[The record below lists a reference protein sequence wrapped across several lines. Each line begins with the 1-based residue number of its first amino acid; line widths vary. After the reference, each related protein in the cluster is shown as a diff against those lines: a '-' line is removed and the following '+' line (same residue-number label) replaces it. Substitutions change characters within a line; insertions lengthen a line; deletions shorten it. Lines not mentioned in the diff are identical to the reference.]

1 MHSPRILM
9 SILDVF
15 RAAPWLFVTVA
26 VLLGLVVGSFLNVVI
41 HRLPRMLEREWRADC
56 AALTGAPPPPAERM
70 NLAFPGSLCLH
81 CGHRITALENIP
93 VASYLAL
100 RGKCSA
106 CKATISPRYP
116 VVEALSGC
124 LAGYAVWRFGLSWA
138 TLWALIYMWTM
149 IALAFIDQ
157 ETGYLPDNLTQPLLW
172 LGIVVSMWQGFGVDL
187 ASSVT
192 GAIAGYSFL
201 WVIAKGWGL
210 LRSIEAMG
218 HGDFKLLAAIGAWL
232 GWQAIPGVV
241 LISSF
246 VGAAAGIAIMV
257 ATGQGM
263 QAKLRFGPYLAA
275 AGVVLLFWGSAIN
288 AAFHLDGLAL
298 ELRLLLG
305 DLF

>member
-1 MHSPRILM
+1 MAVVQL
-9 SILDVF
+9 VQTT
-15 RAAPWLFVTVA
+15 PWLVIAAAILF
-26 VLLGLVVGSFLNVVI
+26 GLTVGSFLNVVI

-56 AALTGAPPPPAERM
+56 AELTGAPPPPAERM
-70 NLAFPGSLCLH
+70 NLAFPASGCPH

-100 RGKCSA
+100 RGRCSA
-106 CKATISPRYP
+106 CKAAISPRYP
-116 VVEALSGC
+116 LVEALSGC
-124 LAGYAVWRFGLSWA
+124 LAGYAVWRFGLTWA
-138 TLWALIYMWTM
+138 ALWALVFVWSM

-172 LGIVVSMWQGFGVDL
+172 LGIILSMWQTLGVDL
-187 ASSVT
+187 ASSVMGT
-192 GAIAGYSFL
+192 IAGYLFL
-201 WVIAKGWGL
+201 WVIAKSWGL
-210 LRSIEAMG
+210 LRNIEAMG
-218 HGDFKLLAAIGAWL
+218 HGDFKVLAATGAWL

-246 VGAAAGIAIMV
+246 VGAAAGVVIMV

-275 AGVVLLFWGSAIN
+275 AAVVLLFWGSEIN
-288 AAFHLDGLAL
+288 AALHLDGLGL
-298 ELRLLLG
+298 ELRLLYR